1 MRHHI
6 LAGVMLVLIGSPL
19 PAADPA
25 VRLLV
30 PAYFYPAG
38 NKALKEW
45 ERLIAVGT
53 KAPVVVIV
61 NPDSGPGKKGD
72 PNYSAILKQL
82 TEAKIGTVGYVTLSY
97 AKRPIAA
104 VKAEVDA
111 WLKFYPDV
119 GGFFLDEQP
128 SDKAGAAFT
137 AEAFAYAMEKLPK
150 GHVVANPGVN
160 CDRAYFDAK
169 GEAALCLFEHKDGFE
184 KWEPAAWASRQRT
197 AALVYGVPKEKWKD
211 VYARANKRVAWLL
224 VTDADEKMPWGKLPT
239 YWEELVEAA
248 GKEK

>member
-1 MRHHI
+1 MRHLI
-6 LAGVMLVLIGSPL
+6 LAGLALALCVFPL
-19 PAADPA
+19 RAADPV

-30 PAYFYPAG
+30 PAYFYPGG

-72 PNYSAILKQL
+72 PNYSAIMKQL
-82 TEAKIGTVGYVTLSY
+82 TEAKIGTIGYVTLSY
-97 AKRPIAA
+97 AKRPIAT
-104 VKAEVDA
+104 VKAEVDL
-111 WLKFYPDV
+111 WLKFYPDI
-119 GGFFLDEQP
+119 GGIFFDEQP
-128 SDKAGAAFT
+128 SDKASAAFA
-137 AEAFAYAMEKLPK
+137 AEAFAYAKEKLPK

-184 KWEPAAWASRQRT
+184 KWNPPAWATRERT
-197 AALVYGVPKEKWKD
+197 AALVYGVPKEKWQD
-211 VYARANKRVAWLL
+211 VYARAKKRAGWLL
-224 VTDADEKMPWGKLPT
+224 MTDADEKMPWGKLPS
-239 YWEELVEAA
+239 YWEQQVEAA